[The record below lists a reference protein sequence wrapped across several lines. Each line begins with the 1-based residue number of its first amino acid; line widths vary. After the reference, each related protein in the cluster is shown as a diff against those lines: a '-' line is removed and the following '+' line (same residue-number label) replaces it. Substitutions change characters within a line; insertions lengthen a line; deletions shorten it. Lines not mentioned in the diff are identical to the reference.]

1 MIYLDNAATS
11 QPLPEVVLEVLKYQ
25 TELWGNPS
33 SIYDLG
39 SETKRALERAK
50 IIIAT
55 SINAEPDEIYFTSG
69 GTESDNWALISTAR
83 QMKEHGKNH
92 IITTCIEH
100 HAVLN
105 TCKWLETQ
113 GFEITYL
120 PVDANGY
127 VNPKDIKNAIN
138 KRTGLISVMMANNEI
153 GTIQPI
159 DRIADMVCDHNL
171 IFHTDAVQAY
181 CHTEIDV
188 DLMGIDLLSVSA
200 HKFHG
205 PKGVGFLYINNFI
218 NKEPLLFG
226 GQQQFGMRPG
236 TENVPGIMGMAKAVE
251 LSKYSDSEM
260 TKLWYLFKTE
270 LFDVIPNIHLNGGIT
285 RLANNLNVRFDGI
298 QGEVLLAMLNERGIC
313 ASSGSACTS
322 ESGEPSH
329 VLKAIGLTDEEARS
343 SLRFTM
349 SEFTTK
355 EEIYEAVKIIKDCVE
370 RLREV
375 SITHD

>member
-11 QPLPEVVLEVLKYQ
+11 PIYPEVALEVLKYQ

-39 SETKRALERAK
+39 AEAKQALERAK
-50 IIIAT
+50 IIIAK
-55 SINAEPDEIYFTSG
+55 SINANPDEIYFTSG
-69 GTESDNWALISTAR
+69 GTESDNWALISSAR
-83 QMKEHGKNH
+83 QMKANGKNH

-113 GFEITYL
+113 GFEVTYL
-120 PVDANGY
+120 SVNRDGC
-127 VNPKDIKNAIN
+127 VNPMDVNQAIKRN
-138 KRTGLISVMMANNEI
+138 TGLISVMMVNNEI
-153 GTIQPI
+153 GTFQPI
-159 DRIADMVCDHNL
+159 SCIADIACDYDF

-181 CHTEIDV
+181 CHTKIDV
-188 DLMGIDLLSVSA
+188 DFMGIDLLSASA

-236 TENVPGIMGMAKAVE
+236 TENIPGIMGMAKAVE
-251 LSKYSDSEM
+251 LNKYDDSKM
-260 TKLWYLFKTE
+260 TKLWYLFKSE
-270 LFDVIPNIHLNGGIT
+270 LLDVIPNIHINGGID

-298 QGEVLLAMLNERGIC
+298 QGEVLLAMLNERGVY

-370 RLREV
+370 RLRNL
-375 SITHD
+375 